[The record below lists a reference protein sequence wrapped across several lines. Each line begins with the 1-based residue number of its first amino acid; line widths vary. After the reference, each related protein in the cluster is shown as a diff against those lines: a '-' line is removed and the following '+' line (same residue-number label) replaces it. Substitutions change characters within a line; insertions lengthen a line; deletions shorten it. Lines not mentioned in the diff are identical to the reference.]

1 MGFVVPCDAV
11 FIVHSVS
18 EDEWTVEFRAML
30 VKDWTST
37 AFGLKRLKKVQT
49 SRSEVIVQ

>member
-11 FIVHSVS
+11 VIVHSVS
-18 EDEWTVEFRAML
+18 KDEWTVEFGVML

-37 AFGLKRLKKVQT
+37 AFGLKRLKSTK
-49 SRSEVIVQ
+49 